1 MTLDLRSLEKALPS
15 PEPHP
20 PTEREEPPLKVKV
33 MLWNIHGQGSARDRN
48 RLVPRVAREVL
59 PDVLLL
65 QEPKTDTLVT
75 NIIRQAGVGG
85 RRYTEVHAGDK
96 TEARVVYDST
106 QFEAIPP
113 GEGIFPGREGGAAIS
128 LVDALEQCLPE
139 EPERRELR
147 GREAGGMRALFMRRI
162 ALVGLKRRGG
172 GVRVASRVIVFM
184 SFHNVNTRQGAEV
197 RERGARGFY
206 QIVVA
211 MGELTG
217 AVVVGGADFNQR
229 MGPEYTHILPY
240 EPTPRRRRRVDYFV
254 VHTPS
259 DTTVQSEVIAL
270 DFVGAPG
277 DPLNPLNQL
286 MSDLLRPLLEGPGR
300 TIVDYDRALDH
311 DPLLCDLNITF
322 TAQEEED

>member
-1 MTLDLRSLEKALPS
+1 MTLNFTSLEKALPS
-15 PEPHP
+15 PQPHP

-33 MLWNIHGQGSARDRN
+33 MLWNIHGSDSEGMAECRN
-48 RLVPRVAREVL
+48 ILVPQVARKIL

-65 QEPKTDTLVT
+65 QETKTDTLVT

-85 RRYTEVHAGDK
+85 RQYREVPAGDK

-128 LVDALEQCLPE
+128 LEDALKQCLPE
-139 EPERRELR
+139 EPEGRELR

-162 ALVGLKRRGG
+162 ARVALKRNGG
-172 GVRVASRVIVFM
+172 GVRVASRVTVFM
-184 SFHNVNTRQGAEV
+184 SFHNVNNSQGADV
-197 RERGARGFY
+197 RERGAKGFY
-206 QIVVA
+206 EIVVA

-217 AVVVGGADFNQR
+217 AVVIGGADFNQR
-229 MGPEYTHILPY
+229 MEREYTHILPY

-277 DPLNPLNQL
+277 DPLNQLNQL
-286 MSDLLRPLLEGPGR
+286 MSDLLRPPMEGPHP
-300 TIVDYDRALDH
+300 TIEQYDRALDH
-311 DPLLCDLNITF
+311 DPLRCDLDITF
-322 TAQEEED
+322 T